1 MNRIHWLRVGAAS
14 AVFVAAFAHCAGAQV
29 ACTVTLTGQNDPAVD
44 VAAVRSAVNQAF
56 VGDLTV
62 CLQGTFDFGAPVPPS
77 VNSVTIVASPLTTG
91 IHIVGL
97 NDAHGKKA
105 TIRNGAQALT
115 KQTAQP
121 TLFSIENLRFEQPLF
136 SAISILGAGPAS
148 STKIS
153 DVNIVGVRTFLF
165 PAFNAR
171 FREGISVSTA
181 LAPIGGDIEISNNV
195 IDGGTYTADDTT
207 LAVSSAIAVTG
218 ALPQPGPA
226 NQPFTARLRISDNKL
241 VNWSG
246 SGILAAGVDELTI
259 ERNVIQPGAF
269 ANTLPLGCT
278 TANGLGSANGISLQ
292 SVRDATVRD
301 NAITL
306 VPAVTGAGTPA
317 TCTAGLILVGPTNV
331 AGGVADGNIVYR
343 NRIKG
348 SGTYAIVVGV
358 TATLPP
364 GPTVS
369 VESDNLFALNRLG
382 NFAPLGASLFLG
394 PGANGNAFVGNFPSL
409 AGNVAGNDVISRQP

>member
-1 MNRIHWLRVGAAS
+1 
-14 AVFVAAFAHCAGAQV
+14 
-29 ACTVTLTGQNDPAVD
+29 
-44 VAAVRSAVNQAF
+44 
-56 VGDLTV
+56 
-62 CLQGTFDFGAPVPPS
+62 
-77 VNSVTIVASPLTTG
+77 
-91 IHIVGL
+91 GL